1 MKKFVLQ
8 QIQMPKSTSSSEADQ
23 SLIQRL
29 YDLGLY
35 PGLEVELVG
44 KISFGSVYIIQFGE
58 TRIALN
64 SEEFSCLHGL

>member
-8 QIQMPKSTSSSEADQ
+8 KIENPDQTSSKDSDQ
-23 SLIQRL
+23 FLIKRL

-35 PGLEVELVG
+35 PGLEIELIG
-44 KISFGSVYIIQFGE
+44 KISFGSVFIIQFGE

-64 SEEFSCLHGL
+64 SEEFSCLHGH